1 MDEKR
6 PRVRS
11 TYIVISRWAGRSC
24 GEMTATRAEVTLVL
38 AVVTF
43 VALFAAAVWGVVTLS
58 ASSVRRGVSER
69 AVGSARGGSNADA
82 ENDDGGEIVVRGV
95 RGVRMRAGAGAR
107 RRRGRLGGEGEA
119 LGGEERQPPRGQ
131 DAPRQD
137 DDEALMGELRGATR
151 RERKEEMYRIKREE
165 REARE
170 REDLER
176 AEALR
181 AEEEKKANEEY
192 EEWKGLID
200 VEKSGSVAETMAV
213 EPQSMLLDFIDH
225 IKEKRVVILEELAA
239 KFGLKTA
246 DAVSR
251 VKTLQARGR
260 LTGVMDDRGK
270 FIYISK
276 EEMESLAS
284 FINSKGRVS
293 IAELTRKANELIE
306 MKMEM

>member
-1 MDEKR
+1 
-6 PRVRS
+6 
-11 TYIVISRWAGRSC
+11 
-24 GEMTATRAEVTLVL
+24 MTAPRAEVTLVL

-58 ASSVRRGVSER
+58 ASSVRRGVHER
-69 AVGSARGGSNADA
+69 AVGSARGGSNAGA

-95 RGVRMRAGAGAR
+95 GGVRMRAGAGAR

-119 LGGEERQPPRGQ
+119 LGGEEQRDAPRGQ
-131 DAPRQD
+131 DALPRD
-137 DDEALMGELRGATR
+137 DDEALIGELRGATR

-170 REDLER
+170 REDLELV
-176 AEALR
+176 EALR

-200 VEKSGSVAETMAV
+200 VEQSGSVAETMAS

-306 MKMEM
+306 MEMEMK